1 MLPDVAVSR
10 WQRFQDWCARCKGE
24 RKHKVSYKKIDKYVD
39 LVRMTLDPDDDMQIE
54 FDIQDDYQ
62 HIKIVVFDRVLN

>member
-1 MLPDVAVSR
+1 VK
-10 WQRFQDWCARCKGE
+10 RFEKIFRG
-24 RKHKVSYKKIDKYVD
+24 KVSYKKIDKYVN

-62 HIKIVVFDRVLN
+62 HIKIAVFDRVLN